1 MREFSRMDNGVRCSS
16 GTLKRTRLKK
26 GGEKRW
32 DRQPRLVRNDFVM
45 SGICNGACVS
55 PGFSRSF
62 TLRDSTGIELNDAAV
77 VAGYLNIQR
86 SAG

>member
-16 GTLKRTRLKK
+16 GTLVKNAGTDSRAWSVRFCNERL
-26 GGEKRW
+26 
-32 DRQPRLVRNDFVM
+32 
-45 SGICNGACVS
+45 CNGACVS